1 MPIFNVL
8 TLKTSCIKPYAKNS
22 MGKCVSMAGKE
33 YFQHAGGLQIRFH
46 ELRTLC
52 QHALRKRLVEAEV
65 NEADGIMGRFVFWV
79 TGVKPEATLS
89 SEQKLHPVLQ
99 DKKLLKQLKMQLKLF
114 EICLRIFE

>member
-1 MPIFNVL
+1 
-8 TLKTSCIKPYAKNS
+8 
-22 MGKCVSMAGKE
+22 
-33 YFQHAGGLQIRFH
+33 
-46 ELRTLC
+46 
-52 QHALRKRLVEAEV
+52 
-65 NEADGIMGRFVFWV
+65 MGRFVFWV